1 MFTFIILLLLSRNL
15 PRGIIYIGNNR
26 SLIFLFFRRILF
38 KNVKYMYVLLVIYF
52 K

>member
-1 MFTFIILLLLSRNL
+1 MFTFIILLLLSRDL
-15 PRGIIYIGNNR
+15 PRGIIYIKTTQT
-26 SLIFLFFRRILF
+26 LFLFFRRILF